1 MRKTSRRFL
10 SIFLSLAMLLCM
22 MPGLVLPAY
31 AVSWTEYSD
40 YYNMKNAIRDLAEG
54 GVLYAKLMVD
64 CDASGST
71 GEIVITNG
79 KTVNLDLN
87 GHVIARNDTSQGMN
101 IFRVNSGCTLNISD
115 SSPSTAHTLYK
126 LECGTY
132 TTDSGSGGTA
142 VTVNGGVLT
151 GAWGDNIGG
160 AICNMG
166 TLTISGG
173 TICGNKAKNKGGGVG
188 SYRSAVPNPSFTM
201 TGGKICDNSV
211 VESGYDKGGGGVF
224 LGNLGTFTMTG
235 GEITGNN
242 VPSGAK
248 GGGILHDC
256 RLENS
261 FNISGS
267 VNISGNTAGT
277 AASNIHL
284 GADGDAMLYVAD
296 VLNPASAIGITAHNP
311 NMSEFTSGYDTYMSI
326 ANVDNIFASDD
337 PAYKIEKKANG
348 ELKLGLNHTHSFTY
362 EVSGNTLTATCSNT
376 EGCPLASSDYKV
388 TLTLSASD
396 AGYRGIAYSGA
407 DTNLL
412 SFNTATGKSASVSY
426 TYEGTGT
433 TTYESSSTAPTARGT
448 YKVVASVTGLGDT
461 PYVIEKPF
469 EITKGTEPTPTSSD
483 AESALLITYTPEAI
497 SVKPAEAEN
506 YELAASNTGAA
517 ITDFSAILDQASPK
531 VYVRKKAR
539 SEDYNPS
546 AWKEVGL
553 TPRPAAP
560 SGFTTTNAEHGA
572 SLDGKISGVTT
583 DMEYSTDGGITWNEG
598 TGADIT
604 GLNPGEYL
612 VRVKA
617 TSSVPH
623 SVVATVTVGSNYVA
637 LTESNAPTISVSGSH
652 NPPQVGDTLT
662 VETAATNLAYKWY
675 YFEALPG
682 GESIELIPGAISNT
696 YTLTAAD
703 LDKKIFA
710 VVFQTKKNDGT
721 DYADNEKPQYR
732 SDPVGPVDPVHIE
745 LSGDRS
751 DPIAVSGGEALCLD
765 LNGHTLSGN
774 ITVASNGKL
783 IIIDSS
789 VGGKVTGTVANQ
801 GEMIIED
808 GRFTNSITNSGH
820 LIIAEGVFNGTI
832 TNVKSN
838 PSDICAVSI
847 MDGYFDER
855 PVATDETIY
864 IIGGYFKVDPTK
876 AANGTD
882 PNPNVEIVPDDKCIV
897 YVDSEEYHYQLA
909 DKPNT
914 AADVKID
921 QGDTMGSTSVT
932 GTDAAAAEAVA
943 TSTQANLEATALE
956 QVKKIVNSSQSV
968 TDSNKNIVI
977 VPSLTV
983 ETESYVV
990 SGSDTTL
997 TLNIEARYTSYE
1009 TASDVTNATEVQT
1022 SLTNQDGKATQIGSG
1037 TLNTKGTPVTVRF
1050 EVPTAFAEAMGAST
1064 SNTYGNAFNVY
1075 VRHTHD
1081 NKNYQYPAKLFYN
1094 ADYFVEFVN
1103 PNGFSP
1109 FTLAKT
1115 SESIVHIN
1123 VGGADRF
1130 YTDFQSALD
1139 DAEDGDIIVLEQ
1151 NQDVSG
1157 TLNQAKT
1164 ITVDKTAHTG
1174 ANVDIT
1180 AGSGFNVTAT
1190 DNGDDTITFTATKK
1204 HKSGNTTGGTT
1215 EPVTPPAEEPVPT
1228 PVPEQPA
1235 ATGNVA
1241 GFKDVKAGQWY
1252 SDGIE
1257 YVVSKGYMSGYS
1269 TDTFAPFDNTSR
1281 AMMAQVFFNIEK
1293 GDVAGAMAALYT
1305 DVDAAKWYG
1314 KAVNWATANGIMDG
1328 YGHNLFGPNDPVTRE
1343 QLVTIIYRYAK
1354 KKGAD
1359 VSRKADISKF
1369 ADAGKVGGWA
1379 LDAMQWAV
1387 GCGLISGKTA
1397 STLNPGDNATR
1408 AEIATIIM
1416 RYCEDVAK

>member
-22 MPGLVLPAY
+22 MPGLALPAY
-31 AVSWTEYSD
+31 AVSWTEYSN
-40 YYNMKNAIRDLAEG
+40 YYDMKNAIRDLAPN

-71 GEIVITNG
+71 GQIVITDG

-115 SSPSTAHTLYK
+115 SSPSTPHTLYK
-126 LECGTY
+126 LDCGTY
-132 TTDSGSGGTA
+132 TTDSTSGGTA
-142 VTVNGGVLT
+142 VNVNGGVLT
-151 GAWGDNIGG
+151 GAWGDTDGG
-160 AICNMG
+160 AICNIG
-166 TLTISGG
+166 TLTMAGG
-173 TICGNKAKNKGGGVG
+173 TICGNKAGNKGGGVCNY
-188 SYRSAVPNPSFTM
+188 SRITSSFTM
-201 TGGKICDNSV
+201 TGGKICDNSITGD
-211 VESGYDKGGGGVF
+211 SGGGVYNI
-224 LGNLGTFTMTG
+224 GAFTMTG
-235 GEITGNN
+235 GEISGNS
-242 VPSGAK
+242 VPAGAK
-248 GGGILHDC
+248 GGGVFHDNGAENGF
-256 RLENS
+256 RL
-261 FNISGS
+261 SGS

-277 AASNIHL
+277 AASNVYV
-284 GADGDAMLYVAD
+284 GDYGDGRITVSG
-296 VLNPASAIGITAHNP
+296 VLNPTSPIGVMTYYPEGGDNYRNI
-311 NMSEFTSGYDTYMSI
+311 TSGYNTYMES
-326 ANVDNIFASDD
+326 ANVDTIFASDD

-376 EGCPLASSDYKV
+376 EGCSLASNDYKV
-388 TLTLSASD
+388 TLTLYASD
-396 AGYRGIAYSGA
+396 AGYGGSAYSGA
-407 DTNLL
+407 GTNVS

-461 PYVIEKPF
+461 PYVIEKAF
-469 EITKGTEPTPTSSD
+469 EITKGTEPTPTSGEV
-483 AESALLITYTPEAI
+483 ESALLITYTPEAI
-497 SVKPAEAEN
+497 SVKPEEAEN

-662 VETAATNLAYKWY
+662 VETTATNLTYTWHY
-675 YFEALPG
+675 YEAIPG
-682 GESIELIPGAISNT
+682 GESIELIPGATSNT

-710 VVFQTKKNDGT
+710 AVYQTKKNDGT
-721 DYADNEKPQYR
+721 DYAANEKPQYR

-808 GRFTNSITNSGH
+808 GRFTNSITSSGH
-820 LIIAEGVFNGTI
+820 LIIADGVFNGTI

-855 PVATDETIY
+855 PVATNETIY

-921 QGDTMGSTSVT
+921 QGATAGSTSVT
-932 GTDAAAAEAVA
+932 GTDAGAAEAVA
-943 TSTQANLEATALE
+943 NSTQANLEATALD

-983 ETESYVV
+983 ETETYVV

-1009 TASDVTNATEVQT
+1009 TTSDVTNAAEVQT

-1037 TLNTKGTPVTVRF
+1037 TLDTKGTPVIVRF
-1050 EVPTAFAEAMGAST
+1050 EVPTAFAAALGAT
-1064 SNTYGNAFNVY
+1064 SSHTYLSPLNVY
-1075 VRHTHD
+1075 VRHTHEG
-1081 NKNYQYPAKLFYN
+1081 KNYQYPAKLFY
-1094 ADYFVEFVN
+1094 DSSEYFVEFVN

-1123 VGGADRF
+1123 VGGDNRY
-1130 YTDFQSALD
+1130 YTDFQSAID
-1139 DAEDGDIIVLEQ
+1139 DAEDGATIVLEQ

-1157 TLNQAKT
+1157 SLNQAKT
-1164 ITVDKTAHTG
+1164 ITVDKTAHPG
-1174 ANVDIT
+1174 ADVNIT

-1228 PVPEQPA
+1228 PVPEQPTT
-1235 ATGNVA
+1235 TGNVA

-1257 YVVSKGYMSGYS
+1257 YVVGKGYMSGYS

-1305 DVDAAKWYG
+1305 DVDAAKWYA
-1314 KAVNWATANGIMDG
+1314 KAVNWATENGIMDG

-1369 ADAGKVGGWA
+1369 ADAGKVGSWA

-1397 STLNPGDNATR
+1397 TTLNPGDNATR

-1416 RYCEDVAK
+1416 RYCEMM